1 MLNYCFKLLDIKKLK
16 WRFLADTK
24 YEVNLQWNKDTKG
37 TLSSP
42 VLPNKIEV
50 ATFLDCPKG
59 IGGICS
65 PEDLFEA
72 SINACLMVTF

>member
-1 MLNYCFKLLDIKKLK
+1 MLNYYFKLLDIKKLK

-37 TLSSP
+37 TLSSL

-50 ATFLDCPKG
+50 ATFPDYPKG

-65 PEDLFEA
+65 PEYLFE
-72 SINACLMVTF
+72 S